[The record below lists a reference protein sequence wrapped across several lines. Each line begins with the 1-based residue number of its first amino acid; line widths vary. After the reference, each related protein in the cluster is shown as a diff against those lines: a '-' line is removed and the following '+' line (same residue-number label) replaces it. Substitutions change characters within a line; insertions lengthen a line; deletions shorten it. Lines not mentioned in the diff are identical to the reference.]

1 MAVPSLSTY
10 NQKRNFQETLEPP
23 GHKVAP
29 SGYSYVIQKHAARRL
44 HFDFRLE
51 LDGVLLSWAVPKGPS
66 LNPKVKRL
74 AVQTE
79 DHPVAYGRF
88 EGTIP
93 KGEYG
98 AGTVKV
104 WDTGTWEPEG
114 DARQE
119 YQKGKLKFT
128 LHGKR
133 YHGKW
138 HLVRTKT
145 GKADMPHWLL
155 FKGTD
160 SVGKKNTSPRVKE
173 KKLRVKVD
181 PLPDNIEVQKAM
193 LSTNVPGSA

>member
-1 MAVPSLSTY
+1 MSVPSLSTY
-10 NQKRNFQETLEPP
+10 NQKRNFQETLESP

-29 SGYSYVIQKHAARRL
+29 SGYSYVVQKHVARRL

-74 AVQTE
+74 AVQTK
-79 DHPVAYGRF
+79 DHPVAYGRI

-114 DARQE
+114 NARQA
-119 YQKGKLKFT
+119 YQARGSKGYAFNQRTWQRMKTLKQT
-128 LHGKR
+128 LSLSKIRSLTHHKR
-133 YHGKW
+133 IRANG
-138 HLVRTKT
+138 
-145 GKADMPHWLL
+145 
-155 FKGTD
+155 
-160 SVGKKNTSPRVKE
+160 
-173 KKLRVKVD
+173 
-181 PLPDNIEVQKAM
+181 
-193 LSTNVPGSA
+193 